1 MKYSAS
7 SVSGWRRCCSAAPSA
22 ASGRVSAGVA
32 LASVGGPACQLG
44 SQIERTPR
52 ADAVTRVV
60 PAQVVRA
67 PLASLVV
74 VVVVAASMTVF
85 LSGSVR
91 QRFRVQSVEH
101 IY

>member
-1 MKYSAS
+1 
-7 SVSGWRRCCSAAPSA
+7 
-22 ASGRVSAGVA
+22 VSAGVA

-44 SQIERTPR
+44 SQTERTPR

-60 PAQVVRA
+60 PAQVVRV

-74 VVVVAASMTVF
+74 VVVVAVSMTVF

-91 QRFRVQSVEH
+91 QRFGARSIEQIYHIGVVAAPVPVQQ
-101 IY
+101 YMRTPPRA